1 MISFCFM
8 MIFSSVTIH
17 LLFCSLSGARVRSGI
32 QMCRVSKIPV
42 LPESFFFLFVVV
54 HKMRRRVF
62 INFTREIVII
72 TRSIVFIF
80 SELIVF
86 LFLNMR
92 I

>member
-1 MISFCFM
+1 MFLKFQ
-8 MIFSSVTIH
+8 
-17 LLFCSLSGARVRSGI
+17 CSRLDVQRGH
-32 QMCRVSKIPV
+32 
-42 LPESFFFLFVVV
+42 FFLFVVDD
-54 HKMRRRVF
+54 KMRRRVF

-86 LFLNMR
+86 LFLDMG

>member
-1 MISFCFM
+1 M
-8 MIFSSVTIH
+8 SSGVI
-17 LLFCSLSGARVRSGI
+17 
-32 QMCRVSKIPV
+32 
-42 LPESFFFLFVVV
+42 FFLFVVDD
-54 HKMRRRVF
+54 KMRRRVF

-86 LFLNMR
+86 LFLDMG